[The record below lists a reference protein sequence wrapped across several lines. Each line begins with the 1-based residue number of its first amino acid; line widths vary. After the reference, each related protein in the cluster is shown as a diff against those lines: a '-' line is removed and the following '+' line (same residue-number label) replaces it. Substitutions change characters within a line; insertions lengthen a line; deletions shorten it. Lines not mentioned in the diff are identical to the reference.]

1 MITYDDEN
9 NSVVME
15 YMSPDGEQ
23 DQAVVQQDPE
33 ELDQQTEPALLYEKH
48 FGNLQNSELPT
59 QYALEV
65 IPTEDQARAQE
76 EIDEMLA
83 AESHQYQTFEAVP
96 SAGGESQQWPQVP
109 NFFPQPENPDRLL
122 LPQPIGMSIVPTN
135 SIPNTFI
142 EKELKE

>member
-33 ELDQQTEPALLYEKH
+33 ELDEQTEPALLYEKH
-48 FGNLQNSELPT
+48 FGSLQNSELPN

-65 IPTEDQARAQE
+65 IPTEDQAREQE

-83 AESHQYQTFEAVP
+83 AESHQYHTFEAVP
-96 SAGGESQQWPQVP
+96 SGESQWPQVP

-122 LPQPIGMSIVPTN
+122 LPQPIGMSLVPT
-135 SIPNTFI
+135 T
-142 EKELKE
+142 

>member
-1 MITYDDEN
+1 MG
-9 NSVVME
+9 VR
-15 YMSPDGEQ
+15 
-23 DQAVVQQDPE
+23 
-33 ELDQQTEPALLYEKH
+33 
-48 FGNLQNSELPT
+48 GNLQNSELPT

-65 IPTEDQARAQE
+65 IPTEDQAREQE

-122 LPQPIGMSIVPTN
+122 LPQPIGRSIVPTN